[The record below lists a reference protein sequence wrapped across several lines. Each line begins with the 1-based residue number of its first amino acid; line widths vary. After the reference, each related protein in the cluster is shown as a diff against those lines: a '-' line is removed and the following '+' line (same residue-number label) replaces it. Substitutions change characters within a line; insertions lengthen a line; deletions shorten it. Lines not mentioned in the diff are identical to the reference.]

1 MLLVFKKMKVLNFA
15 AFTKIEIPSS
25 AVLLLLVAVQEFS
38 VSGAQTS
45 ISPGAVGEVGVFV

>member
-1 MLLVFKKMKVLNFA
+1 MFLVFKKMKVLNFA
-15 AFTKIEIPSS
+15 SFTKTEIPSS